1 MSFIVESG
9 WIVGML
15 EGRGDGPT
23 AWFEVECETRRLP
36 GVPGEPASLLYRVL
50 TADVAAERLSRL
62 VRKEPRV
69 RVVFA
74 GQYDVTTTAAGTLV
88 HEVVAQ
94 EIGVSLLDPLIGQLA
109 QSGNEPRAETA

>member
-1 MSFIVESG
+1 MTFIVESG
-9 WIVGML
+9 WIVGMR

-36 GVPGEPASLLYRVL
+36 GVPDEPVNLLYRVL
-50 TADVAAERLSRL
+50 AADAVAERLSQL
-62 VRKEPRV
+62 VQKQARV
-69 RVVFA
+69 RIVFA

-94 EIGVSLLDPLIGQLA
+94 EIGVSLLDPLFGRLL
-109 QSGNEPRAETA
+109 